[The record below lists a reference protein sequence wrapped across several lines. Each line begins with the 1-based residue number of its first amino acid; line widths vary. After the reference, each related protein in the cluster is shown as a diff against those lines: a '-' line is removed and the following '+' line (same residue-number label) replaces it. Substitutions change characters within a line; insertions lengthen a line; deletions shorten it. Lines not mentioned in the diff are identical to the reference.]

1 MTLWQSIIPITAYS
15 LQNKTQSK
23 LQKEM
28 FANTKRV
35 EEHREDEKETHHSTK
50 RSEHDCGVKPKIVY

>member
-1 MTLWQSIIPITAYS
+1 MTVWQSIIPITAYS

-35 EEHREDEKETHHSTK
+35 EEHGAD
-50 RSEHDCGVKPKIVY
+50 VKHTP